1 MIDSSADRGGTLKPM
16 PELKPGRTYL
26 SFDIEKWGLKDAET
40 YVDPRITISVHGTQK
55 QASDCLPNPLNV
67 HVQAQI
73 LMAKR

>member
-1 MIDSSADRGGTLKPM
+1 M

-40 YVDPRITISVHGTQK
+40 YVDPRITISVHGTHK
-55 QASDCLPNPLNV
+55 QASDCLPTPLNMN
-67 HVQAQI
+67 VQKQI